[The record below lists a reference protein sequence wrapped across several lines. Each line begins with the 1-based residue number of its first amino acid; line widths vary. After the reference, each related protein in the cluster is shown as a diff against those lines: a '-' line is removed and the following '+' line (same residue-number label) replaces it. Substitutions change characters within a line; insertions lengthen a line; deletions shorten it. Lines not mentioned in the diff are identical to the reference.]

1 MVRDWCGNCS
11 KWNSVGFSFF
21 GAGSGWR
28 PSLSMRRD
36 SLRRIAAKGT
46 ACRAPTDDG
55 GRRGAAHG
63 PLNHPGSAT
72 CWRAP
77 TVDRYKHNQIRP
89 PEGGRYR
96 GNCLVAGAVVVE
108 LAAGGHCCERVA
120 AGAELLVEGIVIY
133 FVR

>member
-1 MVRDWCGNCS
+1 MQ
-11 KWNSVGFSFF
+11 
-21 GAGSGWR
+21 
-28 PSLSMRRD
+28 RD
-36 SLRRIAAKGT
+36 SCRQVGAKGT

-55 GRRGAAHG
+55 TRSAPRTA
-63 PLNHPGSAT
+63 PLRHPGSAT

-133 FVR
+133 FIGRHVGEIFAGGDDLIAPGLHHVERVLE